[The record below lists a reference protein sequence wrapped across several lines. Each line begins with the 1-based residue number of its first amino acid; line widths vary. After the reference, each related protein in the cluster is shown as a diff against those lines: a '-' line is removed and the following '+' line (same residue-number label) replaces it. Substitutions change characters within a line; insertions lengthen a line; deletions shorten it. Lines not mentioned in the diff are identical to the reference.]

1 MKNLFEAVD
10 SVFEQDNIILD
21 EEAAINSRIEALKDK
36 VKEHRALNEAK
47 KLEEAKIDR
56 EDLKKEQSK
65 NN

>member
-47 KLEEAKIDR
+47 KLEAKIDK

>member
-10 SVFEQDNIILD
+10 SIFEQDNIILD

-36 VKEHRALNEAK
+36 VKEYRALNEAK
-47 KLEEAKIDR
+47 KLEAKIDK

>member
-10 SVFEQDNIILD
+10 SIFEQDNIILD

-36 VKEHRALNEAK
+36 IKEHRALNEAK
-47 KLEEAKIDR
+47 KLEVKIGK

>member
-10 SVFEQDNIILD
+10 SIFEQDNIILD

-36 VKEHRALNEAK
+36 IKEHRALNEAK
-47 KLEEAKIDR
+47 KLEVKIGK
-56 EDLKKEQSK
+56 EDLKKKQSK